1 MENEGSM
8 KKIVYLC
15 NLYVRTY
22 AYVCART
29 RILYVHIN
37 CLNCA

>member
-1 MENEGSM
+1 MFFNMENEGSM

-22 AYVCART
+22 AHVREYYTC
-29 RILYVHIN
+29 ILI
-37 CLNCA
+37 A